1 MGRTRDIR
9 IELLGTMNVCGRCCD
24 IYCIS
29 VSLNLQVVLKEMLR
43 IEDWL
48 GSSSQDISA
57 KKKKKCLPSCDARGK
72 PKIVGLILWG
82 P

>member
-24 IYCIS
+24 IYWIS

-43 IEDWL
+43 TV
-48 GSSSQDISA
+48 
-57 KKKKKCLPSCDARGK
+57 
-72 PKIVGLILWG
+72 KIVWIHPLTTVMAWQ
-82 P
+82 

>member
-24 IYCIS
+24 ICWIS

-43 IEDWL
+43 TV
-48 GSSSQDISA
+48 
-57 KKKKKCLPSCDARGK
+57 
-72 PKIVGLILWG
+72 KIVWIHPLTTVMAWQ
-82 P
+82 